1 LESTIADVRDA
12 GLCLGCGTC
21 EAVCSTDAIKMVK
34 VNSNGLYL
42 PELDKSKCTLCHLC
56 IQSCPGA
63 SVNLRELNTAVFGKQ
78 PSDEL
83 LGNYLECYVGHSNTH
98 EVRYNSASGG
108 IASHLLMYAL
118 EQGIIDGALVVRMKA
133 EKPLEPEPFIAR
145 TTQEIIS
152 ASKSKYCPVPAN
164 TALKHIIR
172 NKGRYAVVG
181 LPCHIHGI
189 RKAEARIPTLR
200 NRIVLHVCLLC
211 SHMVN
216 FLGTELILQNHQIP
230 RDKVSSFEYRGHGWP
245 GYMTAVLRDN
255 SRLVIPL
262 IGNWNSYWPVFSTF
276 MFTPMRCTMCPDQSG
291 EFADISLGD
300 AWLPELRGDKIGESI
315 IVTRTEIAEKLVSN
329 MASSK
334 KISLRRIHA
343 DKVKQSQALNL
354 TFKKRDL
361 STRLSMLKLAN
372 RSIPDF
378 GNNQSQKHLLSFVRA
393 LYIYANINVSS
404 SKHARHWLANIPFPL
419 FRLYFGLYKLLC
431 KA

>member
-1 LESTIADVRDA
+1 
-12 GLCLGCGTC
+12 
-21 EAVCSTDAIKMVK
+21 
-34 VNSNGLYL
+34 
-42 PELDKSKCTLCHLC
+42 
-56 IQSCPGA
+56 
-63 SVNLRELNTAVFGKQ
+63 
-78 PSDEL
+78 
-83 LGNYLECYVGHSNTH
+83 
-98 EVRYNSASGG
+98 
-108 IASHLLMYAL
+108 
-118 EQGIIDGALVVRMKA
+118 
-133 EKPLEPEPFIAR
+133 
-145 TTQEIIS
+145 
-152 ASKSKYCPVPAN
+152 
-164 TALKHIIR
+164 
-172 NKGRYAVVG
+172 
-181 LPCHIHGI
+181 
-189 RKAEARIPTLR
+189 
-200 NRIVLHVCLLC
+200 
-211 SHMVN
+211 MVN

-329 MASSK
+329 MTSSK

-393 LYIYANINVSS
+393 LYIYANIKMSS